1 MLSLLRNLSMRG
13 KLLLLILPALAGTLY
28 FSGSTIA
35 DRYTHLQNTAAS
47 QTLFELVLTADP
59 VLENL
64 QKERGLTALYI
75 ASGGADGRVVE
86 RLEGQRAATDVSLAA
101 LRDSIA
107 QLQGRERVVIAAE
120 LGRINDALDTL
131 APLRD
136 RVIREDVD
144 STLAYQT
151 YTAAVEQMI
160 GLIPAILMQASEP
173 RLTRMMGGFL
183 ALTEA
188 TEWGAREMAAGAQ
201 VLSEGGLSLA
211 LAAEVSAAG
220 ARTQTLLNSAGDLI
234 GVSLQ
239 GQLQTL
245 QQRPENLAF
254 NTLRDR
260 LIGSEYGF
268 LGMANIEWFDSASLA
283 IDGVYQ
289 LKQQL
294 AEDMKKGTERV
305 LAGARAEL
313 RGAAIIGVVVI
324 AAVLLLALLI
334 IIGVSSQVNQLL
346 GDFRQVMERKDL
358 SIRTRVCSKDEMGLI
373 GSALNG
379 LIETFSGALSQI
391 DETSVRLASASEQT
405 RATASQNSDQVGQQ
419 QALVDQVAAAAE
431 EMSSTSEEISR
442 NTQQVAEAAHHASA
456 RNEAGRRVVQES
468 VGRIRHLA
476 GAIEQ
481 VNGQMERLQTSSE
494 SITRVIDVIK
504 AVADQTNL
512 LALNAAIEAARAGEH
527 GRGFAVVADEVRNLA
542 RQTHDSTV
550 EIETMI
556 SGFRDITEGVR
567 GAVTDSHRLANL
579 SADEAE
585 KLEDTLAAILKDV
598 DRISGMSSQIA
609 AAAEQQVA
617 VTRDISRSMSSVRET
632 SLQTLNGS
640 REISQ
645 VTDSQAQLAGE
656 LQALAQGFRV

>member
-1 MLSLLRNLSMRG
+1 MLRNLSMRG

-28 FSGSTIA
+28 FSGSTVA
-35 DRYTHLQNTAAS
+35 DRYTHLKSTESS
-47 QTLFELVLTADP
+47 QALFDLVLTADP
-59 VLENL
+59 ALENL
-64 QKERGLTALYI
+64 QKERGLTALFI

-86 RLEGQRAATDVSLAA
+86 RLEGQRAATDASLAELRSAMAA
-101 LRDSIA
+101 LE
-107 QLQGRERVVIAAE
+107 GRERTVVAAQ
-120 LGRINDALDTL
+120 LGLINEALDTL
-131 APLRD
+131 APLRE
-136 RVIREDVD
+136 RVINEDVD
-144 STLAYQT
+144 ADQSYQVFT
-151 YTAAVEQMI
+151 TAVERLI
-160 GLIPAILMQASEP
+160 ALIPEILLHSNEP
-173 RLTRMMGGFL
+173 RLTRMMGAFL

-201 VLSEGGLSLA
+201 VLSEGTVSLT
-211 LAAEVSAAG
+211 LVSKVSAAG
-220 ARTQTLLNSAGDLI
+220 ARSQALLDSAADLI
-234 GVSLQ
+234 GPTLQ
-239 GQLQTL
+239 GQLEAL
-245 QQRPENLAF
+245 QQRPENAAF
-254 NTLRDR
+254 AALRSR

-268 LGMANIEWFDSASLA
+268 LGMANIEWFDSASQA
-283 IDGVYQ
+283 GDGVYQ
-289 LKQQL
+289 IKQQL
-294 AEDMKKGTERV
+294 AADMERGTELV
-305 LAGARAEL
+305 LSGARSQL
-313 RGAAIIGVVVI
+313 RRAAIIGCVVI
-324 AAVLLLALLI
+324 GSVLLLALLI
-334 IIGVSSQVNQLL
+334 IMGVSSQVNQLL

-358 SIRTRVCSKDEMGLI
+358 SVRTRVCSKDEMGLI
-373 GSALNG
+373 GTALNG
-379 LIETFSGALSQI
+379 LIESFSGALSQI

-405 RATASQNSDQVGQQ
+405 RATASQNSDQVGHQQ
-419 QALVDQVAAAAE
+419 TLVDQVAAAAE

-442 NTQQVAEAAHHASA
+442 NTQQVAEAAQHASA

-476 GAIEQ
+476 NAIEQ

-494 SITRVIDVIK
+494 SMTRVIDVIK

-550 EIETMI
+550 EIESMI
-556 SGFRDITEGVR
+556 SGFRDITDSVR
-567 GAVTDSHRLANL
+567 GAVTDSHKLANL
-579 SADEAE
+579 SADEAA
-585 KLEDTLAAILKDV
+585 KLEDTLAAILQDV

-632 SLQTLNGS
+632 SLQTLSGS